1 MCSEWRNIVKQDS
14 QIRRRWR
21 EFLDERKRHFT
32 RKGNRK
38 ENHGTPSKF
47 RSAYPNDLIRL
58 PLSSINHNQLH
69 ERREDT
75 GNETALRSTEFQTRN
90 YLNSIS
96 REASDKLRSCPKC
109 TSPSNFSKI
118 AKDQCQCQKCGN
130 MFCSVCLRETELH
143 TSRDQCKGLVMTP
156 PTRTDR
162 HLKYKKTN
170 RDVVGSKKSK
180 ERLRRLGLNF

>member
-1 MCSEWRNIVKQDS
+1 MTWA
-14 QIRRRWR
+14 
-21 EFLDERKRHFT
+21 F
-32 RKGNRK
+32 
-38 ENHGTPSKF
+38 
-47 RSAYPNDLIRL
+47 YLIL
-58 PLSSINHNQLH
+58 ELFILFF
-69 ERREDT
+69 REDT
-75 GNETALRSTEFQTRN
+75 GNETALRSTEFQTIMN

-143 TSRDQCKGLVMTP
+143 TSRDKCKGLFVTP

-162 HLKYKKTN
+162 HLKYQKTD
-170 RDVVGSKKSK
+170 RDIVGSKKSK
-180 ERLRRLGLNF
+180 ERLRRLRLNF